1 MTTLNLILGTLGVDT
16 PIPHATLASG
26 GASSFEIV
34 NDSSISHFVI
44 DSVISKRQHQF
55 IFTQNN
61 IFNSLPLIIPFKT
74 PSIPQLL
81 HRILL
86 VEATP
91 MSEEIPEHLKLKIY
105 RKLMTQ
111 ISQQKQQAEDPEKIV
126 YSKLADEKAVE
137 LMNKLKT
144 KYPDVYRTLVNELYR
159 AIKNNVISEID
170 GYTLYQ
176 LFQTLGLDIKP
187 DLRIKFIKHGK
198 EVDLK
203 DYL

>member
-1 MTTLNLILGTLGVDT
+1 
-16 PIPHATLASG
+16 
-26 GASSFEIV
+26 
-34 NDSSISHFVI
+34 
-44 DSVISKRQHQF
+44 
-55 IFTQNN
+55 
-61 IFNSLPLIIPFKT
+61 
-74 PSIPQLL
+74 
-81 HRILL
+81 
-86 VEATP
+86 

-111 ISQQKQQAEDPEKIV
+111 ISQQKQQTEDPEKIV

-144 KYPDVYRTLVNELYR
+144 KYPDVYRTLVNEVYR